1 MPRTGSLRFWLGGS
15 NRQMMQGLKQG
26 IGAAVLIG
34 MGIVS
39 VQIHGQNGTSV
50 SGAAQTPAA
59 AQATPAATDPTGKVS
74 KTEPQ
79 EEHPDPTK
87 RRLTDRERIQQNKY
101 LKSEIKA
108 DSSWNK
114 WLNQDVVWII
124 TDQEVAAFK
133 SLKNDEER
141 EQFVENFWL
150 RRNPN
155 PESPDNEFR
164 EQHYARIAYANEHF
178 AAGKPGWRTDRGHV
192 YIAYGKPD
200 SIDSHPS
207 GGNYQ
212 RPIDEGGGSTSTF
225 PFEVW
230 HYRYIEGIGDNLDLE
245 FVDSCQCNDYHL
257 TLDRSEKDALKHTPG
272 AGLTLYE
279 EMGMTDKKDRFNGS
293 GLEQLG
299 NGPYAASQQ
308 SKQFDRLS
316 TYAKIMA
323 PPPIKFKDLEQYIS
337 KSVILKG
344 PPFYFD
350 VRTDYVKVTN
360 DTVLMPLTL
369 QIRNRDV
376 TFQTK
381 DGVSTGTVNILGQV
395 SNINHRIVQTFED
408 TVTVQVPSEFLA
420 REQAQ
425 RNLYWKSVPLRPGIY
440 KIDIVIKDVNNPD
453 HIGTWR
459 RSVNVPKYDDE
470 RLAASSL
477 ILASS
482 MARVPTKE
490 IGAGNFVIG
499 NTKVVPSVSSSP
511 MVPVIYKRN
520 QNLNFWMQVYNLGI
534 DDKSKQNNAEIN
546 YEVVDLA
553 SNKAVL
559 QTSESTAKMNPNAD
573 QVTLEKSM
581 PLASLQPGK
590 YQVLIKVNDGIS
602 KQEISQS
609 APFTVE

>member
-1 MPRTGSLRFWLGGS
+1 MA
-15 NRQMMQGLKQG
+15 QGLKQG
-26 IGAAVLIG
+26 IWAAVLIG
-34 MGIVS
+34 LGTVS
-39 VQIHGQNGTSV
+39 MQACGQD
-50 SGAAQTPAA
+50 GAPAA
-59 AQATPAATDPTGKVS
+59 ATAQAPTAAAQSAPAATPAITDPTGKVT
-74 KTEPQ
+74 KAEPQ

-87 RRLTDRERIQQNKY
+87 RRLSDREKLQQNKY
-101 LKSEIKA
+101 LKSEIKG
-108 DSSWNK
+108 DSPWNK

-124 TDQEVAAFK
+124 TDQEVSAFK

-178 AAGKPGWRTDRGHV
+178 AAGKPGWKTDRGHV

-207 GGNYQ
+207 GGTYQ
-212 RPIDEGGGSTSTF
+212 RPIEEGGGSTSTF
-225 PFEVW
+225 PFETW
-230 HYRYIEGIGDNLDLE
+230 HYRYLEGIGDNIDLE
-245 FVDSCQCNDYHL
+245 FVDSCQCSDYHL

-272 AGLTLYE
+272 AGLTMYE
-279 EMGMTDKKDRFNGS
+279 EMGMADKKDRFSGG

-308 SKQFDRLS
+308 SKQFDRLTMYS
-316 TYAKIMA
+316 KIMA
-323 PPPIKFKDLEQYIS
+323 PPPIKFKDLEQYLS
-337 KSVILKG
+337 QSTILKG
-344 PPFYFD
+344 PPFLFD

-360 DTVLMPLTL
+360 DTVLMPVTL

-440 KIDIVIKDVNNPD
+440 KVDIVIKDVNNPE

-470 RLAASSL
+470 RLSASSL

-511 MVPVIYKRN
+511 MIPVIYKRD

-553 SNKAVL
+553 SNKAIL

-590 YQVLIKVNDGIS
+590 YQVLIKVNDGVS